1 MALTKE
7 EYALRLMPDFEVFD
21 ILERELLKNQ
31 NLSNGTLIKNGYF
44 YYLIFKTGAT
54 QETEISKH
62 WFRFALRSTR
72 ELKLDETFHT
82 DNNYTF
88 IRVMNPSDT
97 SSDYFYYVVLFDTN
111 YIEKQQT
118 ATNIKLKFTSVDS
131 LDTEILG
138 VLI

>member
-1 MALTKE
+1 MAITKE

-31 NLSNGTLIKNGYF
+31 NLSNGTLIKNGYL

-54 QETEISKH
+54 QGIEIQKH

-88 IRVMNPSDT
+88 LRVMNPSDT
-97 SSDYFYYVVLFDTN
+97 SSDHFYYVVLFDTN

-118 ATNIKLKFTSVDS
+118 ATNIKLKFTSEDS

>member
-31 NLSNGTLIKNGYF
+31 NLSNGTLIKNSYL

-54 QETEISKH
+54 QGIEIQKQ

-72 ELKLDETFHT
+72 ELKLDETFHI

-118 ATNIKLKFTSVDS
+118 ATNIKLKFTSEAS

>member
-54 QETEISKH
+54 QGIEISKH

-72 ELKLDETFHT
+72 ELKLDET
-82 DNNYTF
+82 NNYTF

-118 ATNIKLKFTSVDS
+118 ATNIKLKFTSEAS

>member
-1 MALTKE
+1 MAITKE

-31 NLSNGTLIKNGYF
+31 NLSNGTLIKNDYL
-44 YYLIFKTGAT
+44 YYLIFKAGAT
-54 QETEISKH
+54 QGIEIPKQ

-82 DNNYTF
+82 ADNYTF

-118 ATNIKLKFTSVDS
+118 ATNIKLKFTPEDS

>member
-44 YYLIFKTGAT
+44 YYLIFKTGAI
-54 QETEISKH
+54 QGIEISKH

-118 ATNIKLKFTSVDS
+118 ATNIKLKFTSEAS

>member
-31 NLSNGTLIKNGYF
+31 NLSNGTLIKNSYL

-54 QETEISKH
+54 QGIEIQKR

-118 ATNIKLKFTSVDS
+118 ATNIKLKFTSEAS

>member
-44 YYLIFKTGAT
+44 YYLIFNTGAT
-54 QETEISKH
+54 QGIEISKH

>member
-31 NLSNGTLIKNGYF
+31 NLSNGTLIKNSYL

-54 QETEISKH
+54 QGIEIQKQ

-72 ELKLDETFHT
+72 ELKLDETFHNA
-82 DNNYTF
+82 DNYTF

-118 ATNIKLKFTSVDS
+118 ATNIKLKFTSEDS

>member
-1 MALTKE
+1 MAITKE

-31 NLSNGTLIKNGYF
+31 NLSNGTLIKNSYL

-54 QETEISKH
+54 QGIEIQKQ

-72 ELKLDETFHT
+72 ELKLDETFHI

-118 ATNIKLKFTSVDS
+118 ATNIKLKFTSEAS

>member
-31 NLSNGTLIKNGYF
+31 NLSNGTLIKNSYL

-54 QETEISKH
+54 QGIEIQKQ

-72 ELKLDETFHT
+72 ELKLDETFHI

-118 ATNIKLKFTSVDS
+118 ATNIKLKFTSEDS